1 MKFTLSWLRD
11 HLDTSATVDE
21 ICAKLN
27 TIGLE
32 VEGIEDPGTRLA
44 AFRTARIVEAVQH
57 PNADRLRVCRVDA
70 GPGFEEVQVVC
81 GAPNARTGLSVIFA
95 PPGTW
100 VPGLDIT
107 IKAGSI
113 RGEASGGMLCSLR
126 ELGLGEEHDGIAELP
141 EGTATGQS
149 YADFAGLNDPVIE
162 IGVTPNRGDALAV
175 RGIARDLA
183 AAGLGH
189 LRPWLAETVEGTFD
203 SPISWANDFSE
214 ACPWVLGRTVRG
226 VRNGPSP
233 DWLQKRLRAIGLRP
247 ISALVDITNFFAF
260 DLGRPLHVF
269 DADRVTGG
277 RLTICRGAGETFR
290 ALDGRDVVVS
300 PEDCV
305 IADAAGVQS
314 LAGIMGGEAT
324 GATDG
329 TTTVFVECALFD
341 PVRIALSGRRL
352 GLHSDAR
359 HRFERGVDQALPVAA
374 LEAATRMIIELCGG
388 EASEVVS
395 AGEAPAWQREAHLRF
410 ARVAGLGGLD
420 VPPDEAVA
428 SLEALGFEVR
438 ERDEARVVVDV
449 PSWRNDIAM
458 KMVLDQAPDLSAE
471 RAFAAAEGA
480 VSVESECDLI
490 EEILR
495 LRGLDSI
502 PPVSLP
508 ALSAVPLPALTPRQ
522 TRTATA
528 RRVLAARGLMETVAY
543 SFAAQEACA
552 RFGAV
557 PESLRLLNP
566 IAADLDQMRPTP
578 LVNLLAAVERNTARG
593 YADLGLF
600 EVGPGF
606 SEAGQSQ
613 IAAALRSGHAPRFP
627 GRPAGPVELWD
638 AKADALA
645 VLAALGAPI
654 EGISVTADAPGHYH
668 PGRSGVLRQ
677 GPKIVLGVFGQLH
690 PALLAGR
697 GLDRPV
703 VGFEL
708 FLDAIPDPK
717 RRRRAAPELS
727 PFQPVHRDFAF
738 VVGRD
743 VAAETVLRAA
753 RGAERTLISGVRL
766 FDVYEGDK
774 VPEGSKSLGVEVTL
788 QPVKASLTD
797 AEIEAVCGAV
807 VAAVQKACGATL
819 RGEG

>member
-11 HLDTSATVDE
+11 HLDTTATTDE

-32 VEGIEDPGTRLA
+32 VEGVEDPGAALA
-44 AFRTARIVEAVQH
+44 PFRTARIVEAVQH

-70 GPGFEEVQVVC
+70 GPGFDPVQVVC

-95 PPGTW
+95 PPGTYI
-100 VPGLDIT
+100 PGLDIT
-107 IKAGSI
+107 IKAGAI
-113 RGEASGGMLCSLR
+113 RGETSGGMLCSLR
-126 ELGLGEEHDGIAELP
+126 ELGLGEAHDGIAELP
-141 EGTATGQS
+141 DGTAPGQS
-149 YADFAGLNDPVIE
+149 YADFAGLDDPVIE
-162 IGVTPNRGDALAV
+162 IAVTPNRGDALAV

-183 AAGLGH
+183 AAGIGH

-203 SPISWANDFSE
+203 SPLAWGNDFPE
-214 ACPWVLGRTVRG
+214 ACPWVLGRAIRG

-233 DWLQKRLRAIGLRP
+233 EWLQNRLRAIGLRP

-269 DADRVTGG
+269 DVDRVTGD

-314 LAGIMGGEAT
+314 LAGIMGGEGT
-324 GATDG
+324 GVTEA

-374 LEAATRMIIELCGG
+374 LEAATRMIVDLCGG

-395 AGEAPAWQREAHLRF
+395 AGAPPAWQREARLRF
-410 ARVAGLGGLD
+410 ARIAGLGGVD
-420 VPPDEAVA
+420 VPPDAVVA
-428 SLEALGFEVR
+428 SLEALGFAVR
-438 ERDEARVVVDV
+438 MRDEDGVVVDV
-449 PSWRNDIAM
+449 PSWRNDVAM
-458 KMVLDQAPDLSAE
+458 PMVLDQGPDLSPE
-471 RAFAAAEGA
+471 RARIAAEGA
-480 VSVESECDLI
+480 IAVDSECDLI

-508 ALSAVPLPALTPRQ
+508 ALSAVPLPALVPRQ
-522 TRTATA
+522 VRAATA
-528 RRVLAARGLMETVAY
+528 RRVLAARGMLETVGY
-543 SFAAQEACA
+543 SFAAHGASAQ
-552 RFGAV
+552 FGAV

-578 LVNLLAAVERNTARG
+578 MVNLLSAVERNSARG
-593 YADLGLF
+593 YPDLGLF

-606 SEAGQSQ
+606 SADGQTL
-613 IAAALRSGHAPRFP
+613 IAAGLRSGHAPRVP
-627 GRPAGPVELWD
+627 GGGADPVSLWD
-638 AKADALA
+638 VKADAMA
-645 VLAALGAPI
+645 VLAALGAPV
-654 EGISVTADAPGHYH
+654 EGVGVTADAPGHYH
-668 PGRSGVLRQ
+668 PGRSGVIRQ
-677 GPKIVLGVFGQLH
+677 GPRIVLGWFGQLH

-697 GLDRPV
+697 GLDQPV

-708 FLDAIPDPK
+708 FLDAIAEPK
-717 RRRRAAPELS
+717 RRRRSPPELS

-738 VVGRD
+738 LVARD
-743 VAAETVLRAA
+743 VAAEAVLRAA
-753 RGAERTLISGVRL
+753 RGAERTLISAVRL

-774 VPEGSKSLGVEVTL
+774 VPEGHKSLGVEVTL
-788 QPVKASLTD
+788 QPVERSLTD
-797 AEIEAVCGAV
+797 AEIDAVSDKV
-807 VAAVQKACGATL
+807 VAAVTRACGATL
-819 RGEG
+819 RG